1 MFKAD
6 GSKASTLDLCGH
18 GRFTVLTGIGG
29 EGWIDAA
36 RQVGRDLGIDIV
48 AHVIG
53 PRQKWLDLTGD
64 WARANE
70 IRDSGIVLVRPDQ
83 HVCWRRETVADDPY
97 GELTR
102 VMKAILD
109 R

>member
-1 MFKAD
+1 MRWLGAAGGASRAAGSAD
-6 GSKASTLDLCGH
+6 AGL
-18 GRFTVLTGIGG
+18 VEGI
-29 EGWIDAA
+29 EN
-36 RQVGRDLGIDIV
+36 DLGVDI
-48 AHVIG
+48 ATHVIG
-53 PRQKWLDLTGD
+53 PRQEWLDLTGD

-83 HVCWRRETVADDPY
+83 HVGWRREAIADDPY

-109 R
+109 K